1 MGGEGKIFDVI
12 LKKKYMVKKKEMKK
26 KKSITEQS
34 YMSSHVCLLYRL
46 KSNSDSHHTTTRVP
60 NRHTHVN
67 GFITEGM

>member
-1 MGGEGKIFDVI
+1 
-12 LKKKYMVKKKEMKK
+12 MVKKEKE

-34 YMSSHVCLLYRL
+34 YMSSHICLLYRL

-60 NRHTHVN
+60 NRHTHIN